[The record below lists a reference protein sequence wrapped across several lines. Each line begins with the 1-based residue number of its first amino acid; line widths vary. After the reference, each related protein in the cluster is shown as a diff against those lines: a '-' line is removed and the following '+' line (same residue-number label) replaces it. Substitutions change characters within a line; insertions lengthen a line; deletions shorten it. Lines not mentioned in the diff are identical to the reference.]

1 VPPALSC
8 AEPLITAGNLSL
20 DDTVNP
26 DGEASGAP
34 GGDALYSAVGAALWR
49 CPVSAMSRVGTDY
62 PREFLDRIAGFG
74 IGIETLRVVAGA
86 SVHYRIT
93 NTPSGGR
100 EYEHL
105 TPARRLHELSPQ
117 GADLDAVSRASW
129 VHVAAMPLDLQEAV
143 IARCRAKHVPYSL
156 DPHEEYIVGHEARL
170 GDLVPGSVFMPSELE
185 VALMFP
191 DLAGRQHPA
200 AMAQTAANR
209 LLDMGARMVAI
220 KLGADG
226 CFVANLDCQ
235 AALPALPVAVVDSTG
250 AGDAFCGGFL
260 AGHLQTDSLLVA
272 AVCGTLS
279 AAHVVRGFGAFHSG
293 FPAPATLT
301 EQAALLLRDAQGAR
315 AASAV
320 LEAGFRWLGASPD
333 GPLMAARAAT
343 EFGNGALDRRE
354 ETTGHVRS
362 TDHRRP
368 V

>member
-1 VPPALSC
+1 LSRSL
-8 AEPLITAGNLSL
+8 AGAAPLITAGNLSL

-26 DGEASGAP
+26 DGEASAAP

-49 CPVSAMSRVGTDY
+49 CPVSALSRVGVDY
-62 PREFLDRIAGFG
+62 PVEFLERIAGLG
-74 IGIETLRVVAGA
+74 IDIETLRVVAGP

-105 TPARRLHELSPQ
+105 TPARRLDELSPQ
-117 GADLDAVSRASW
+117 GADLDAVSGASW
-129 VHVAAMPLDLQEAV
+129 VHVAAMPLDRQEAV
-143 IARCRAKHVPYSL
+143 IARCRAEDVPYSL
-156 DPHEEYIVGHEARL
+156 DPHEEYIVGHETRL
-170 GDLVPGSVFMPSELE
+170 GDLVSGSVFMPSELE

-191 DLAGRQHPA
+191 DLAARRQPA
-200 AMAQTAANR
+200 AMAQTAADR
-209 LLDMGARMVAI
+209 LLDMGARTVAI

-226 CFVANLDCQ
+226 CLVADADGR
-235 AALPALPVAVVDSTG
+235 AALPALAIEVVDSTG

-260 AGHLQTDSLLVA
+260 AGHLRSGSLLAA

-293 FPAPATLT
+293 FPTPATLT

-333 GPLMAARAAT
+333 GRLMAARAAT

-362 TDHRRP
+362 TDHCRP